1 MLCKPPRLR
10 CLSRQPWGAH
20 TLPTPGTPPR
30 PGPRET
36 LGTSAALNRAEACP
50 DLGST
55 PGRGERSAACV
66 CWEMPR
72 AAGRQGPEAG
82 GAGCVLWVG
91 AGTARLARGGLR
103 ARTGAS
109 QELAGANA
117 EATGRQGGG
126 VRLLPQELLGPP
138 LQDSG
143 PPQGSRRAPL
153 TPSASWHRGL
163 VGSLGATVRGRQGSL
178 CLALAAACP
187 PPGRWGEARSGREEK
202 GLWLG
207 PRPQETSGS
216 SGHLSGP
223 ASRQTQERLLAGMAA
238 RGWAPGCVAL
248 GCGPHPPEPVGDG
261 LTPQG

>member
-1 MLCKPPRLR
+1 MIALVSPSLQGSRGGRHTHKRNATRRRSQRPAAEAGRPRSPASSPRKLERPRPAPPHGLRRSQLSPRLDLGIPASELRDNTPVLCKPPRLR

-163 VGSLGATVRGRQGSL
+163 VGSLGATVRGDR
-178 CLALAAACP
+178 AAC
-187 PPGRWGEARSGREEK
+187 
-202 GLWLG
+202 
-207 PRPQETSGS
+207 
-216 SGHLSGP
+216 
-223 ASRQTQERLLAGMAA
+223 AS
-238 RGWAPGCVAL
+238 P
-248 GCGPHPPEPVGDG
+248 
-261 LTPQG
+261 